1 MENLTRR
8 SAMLGIGL
16 AAVSA
21 GLSATAATAAPAAAA
36 PAPAITLTPASG
48 PAGTI
53 VTLTGSGFPRS
64 SAGTITGA
72 AATVSFQTT
81 KSGSFSAQATIGAAS
96 QGQVVLTVTV
106 GKNSLT
112 TAFTVLTG
120 IPPVS
125 TAFLRFGVATPGG
138 AAAGTE
144 LDAVA
149 TLVGESPGIVLSYKD
164 FSQAPPVAELDFVVN
179 RGAMPLVT
187 WEPWIAG
194 NGVNQPAYTLARIAA
209 GDFDPYISQWG
220 AALAAWGKPLMLR
233 FAHEMNGDWYPWCEA
248 SNGNQPGDYVAAWR
262 HVHSLVSAAGA
273 ANVNWVWAPNGGGS
287 VDPALLYPGDAY
299 MDTVGLDAYNWGTTQ
314 AWSSWQLPA
323 SLFGPHLAQL
333 RTIAPGKPIIITETA
348 STEAGGSKPD
358 WNTALVSYLR
368 AQADVSGFVWFDF
381 NKETDWRIDSTTAS
395 ASSLSAALAARR

>member
-8 SAMLGIGL
+8 SAMLGFGL

-36 PAPAITLTPASG
+36 APAVTLTPASG

-53 VTLTGSGFPRS
+53 VTLAGSGFPRS

-72 AATVSFQTT
+72 AAAVSFQTT
-81 KSGSFSAQATIGAAS
+81 KSGSFSAQATIGGAS
-96 QGQVVLTVTV
+96 RGQVVLTAAA
-106 GKNSLT
+106 GQSSLA
-112 TAFTVLTG
+112 TAFTVTG

-138 AAAGTE
+138 AMAGTE

-164 FSQAPPVAELDFVVN
+164 FSQAPPVAELDSVVN
-179 RGAMPLVT
+179 RGATPLVT

-194 NGVNQPAYTLARIAA
+194 SGVNQPAYTLARIVA

-248 SNGNQPGDYVAAWR
+248 ANGNRPGDYVSAWR
-262 HVHSLVSAAGA
+262 HVHSLVNAAGA

-299 MDTVGLDAYNWGTTQ
+299 VDTVGLDAYNWGTTQ
-314 AWSSWQLPA
+314 PWSSWQTPA
-323 SLFGPHLAQL
+323 TLFGPYLGQL
-333 RTIAPGKPIIITETA
+333 RSIAPGKPIIITETA

-368 AQADVSGFVWFDF
+368 TQADVTGFVWFDF
-381 NKETDWRIDSTTAS
+381 NKETDWRIDSSTAS
-395 ASSLSAALAARR
+395 ASSLAAALGARR